1 LALINDIARELD
13 VDANNLIPR
22 VTKLKETISNLR
34 AEVSQARKQS
44 AAEAFEQLEPLDIK
58 GIPVL
63 TGTIDDASA
72 ETLRELSDRFR
83 ASNPTSV
90 VVLGTISEGKPLL
103 VAALSD
109 DLVQRGLHAG
119 QLVKAVAEVVGGGGG
134 GKPTLA
140 QAGGRHPEKLGE
152 ALAIA
157 PDWIQSHLK

>member
-1 LALINDIARELD
+1 
-13 VDANNLIPR
+13 
-22 VTKLKETISNLR
+22 
-34 AEVSQARKQS
+34 S
-44 AAEAFEQLEPLDIK
+44 AAEAFGQLEPLDIK